1 MILVSQTAFLN
12 ETVIIRSSLGTSGSS
27 LASSHLMGQEPISN
41 HQPEAGQSASEGPTL
56 LQDSGRECVLFMPV
70 SLTGTKIDSMNCDLY
85 WKYKRI

>member
-12 ETVIIRSSLGTSGSS
+12 ETVIIRASLGTSGSS

-41 HQPEAGQSASEGPTL
+41 HQAEAGQSASEGPTL